1 MEAAFTGG
9 EDWLGEGGEGRE
21 EIVSCRSKSK
31 FVMPSASSESGA
43 QVRSQGRKCE
53 PGSQPHRDMRC
64 EEVPWEECGWGRGG
78 WSDFALGLS
87 KFYKLGR

>member
-64 EEVPWEECGWGRGG
+64 EEVAVGGMWLGKGRVE
-78 WSDFALGLS
+78 
-87 KFYKLGR
+87 

>member
-21 EIVSCRSKSK
+21 EIVSCRSKSI

-64 EEVPWEECGWGRGG
+64 EEVAVGGMWLGKGRVE
-78 WSDFALGLS
+78 
-87 KFYKLGR
+87 